1 MTIESYDISTHSI
14 KNITDDKIKNM
25 IDKRLSFIIEDIDRL
40 KFSGVVKLVEKV
52 IESKNLKCRVY
63 TQGRAATVA
72 AAAIPTPVTI
82 LGGYAAG
89 IAIGV
94 HNLATWDPDYEIAK
108 NIPAGTLRINY
119 KKWLRNKSLLF
130 ESKKA

>member
-1 MTIESYDISTHSI
+1 MTIESYDISTHPI
-14 KNITDDKIKNM
+14 QNLTDDKIKNM
-25 IDKRLSFIIEDIDRL
+25 IDKRLSFVIKDIDRL
-40 KFSGVVKLVEKV
+40 KFSGIVKLVEKT
-52 IESKNLKCRVY
+52 IESKGLKCRIY

-72 AAAIPTPVTI
+72 AAVIPTPITM

-108 NIPAGTLRINY
+108 NIAAGTLLINY
-119 KKWLRNKSLLF
+119 KK
-130 ESKKA
+130 